1 MVLQGIKMFIS
12 RKSIFAISVMM
23 DIAHNAKDRLVSA
36 KELADRH
43 GVMPRF
49 FEIMLKNLANYG
61 LIRGQRG
68 PKGGYQLARTF
79 KDISI
84 ADIVQAVSF
93 ERDEE
98 DKELVLRTAPSL
110 LPFLQATN
118 SDILERLKKNTLAD
132 LMRDESQQSVRAAL
146 AS

>member
-49 FEIMLKNLANYG
+49 FEIMLKNLANFG

-68 PKGGYQLARTF
+68 PKGGYQLARKLSEITV
-79 KDISI
+79 S
-84 ADIVQAVSF
+84 DIVQAVSH

-98 DKELVLRTAPSL
+98 DRELVTRTAPTL
-110 LPFLQATN
+110 LPFLQTTN
-118 SDILERLKKNTLAD
+118 SYILDKLSENTLAD
-132 LMRDESQQSVRAAL
+132 LMRGQSQQNHVAAL